1 MPSTRTRAAALAVI
15 AAATAA
21 VAAPPASAGD
31 RSAHVL
37 LISVDG
43 LHQSDLARYTAT
55 HPGSALTALLS
66 HGTEY
71 THARTPVPSDSF
83 PGLLAQVTGGTPATT
98 GVYYDASY
106 NRALLPP
113 GTTSCAGARPGTAVN
128 YTEDLDRAKDA
139 IDAGQGLPGLPDN
152 VLAMTGAPQTLLDPA
167 GLPVDPRTCTPIY
180 PHQYLKVNTVFE
192 VARQAGLRTAW
203 ADKHPAYEILDG
215 PSGTGVQDLFTPEI
229 NSLVPGGPGDWT
241 ADNAATQRYD
251 SYKVRAVLNEIGGYD
266 HSGTHRVGTPA
277 VFGLNFQSVST
288 AQKLPR
294 SGGRPGG
301 YLPGDGGP
309 GPVLSSALDFVD
321 QQVAAITTELK
332 QRHLDRSTTIILSAK
347 HGQSPTDPAALTRID
362 DGALLDGLNAT
373 WRAVRPG
380 AADLV
385 AQATDDDAMLLWLT
399 DRSPAAATFAKNYL
413 LTRSGLGND
422 ISGAPKPFVHSG
434 LDQVYSGDDA
444 ARYFHARPGDPRV
457 PDLVGIAHYGVVY
470 TGGTKK
476 IAEHGG
482 AAPDDRDV
490 PLVISGTGR
499 PHTIAAPVGT
509 TQIAPTILHLL
520 GLRPDAL
527 QAVRI
532 ECTQILPG

>member
-1 MPSTRTRAAALAVI
+1 MPSTRSRTAALAVV

-21 VAAPPASAGD
+21 LTAPAASAGD

-43 LHQSDLARYTAT
+43 MHQSDLDRYTAT
-55 HPGSALTALLS
+55 HPGSTLAGLLG

-83 PGLLAQVTGGTPATT
+83 PGLLAQVTGGGPATT
-98 GVYYDASY
+98 GVYYDVTY
-106 NRALLPP
+106 NRALLPA

-128 YTEDLDRAKDA
+128 YTEDLDRTKNA
-139 IDAGQGLPGLPDN
+139 IDAGQGLPGLPGN
-152 VLAMTGAPQTLLDPA
+152 VLAMTVAPQSLLDPA
-167 GLPVDPRTCTPIY
+167 RLPVDPRTCTPVY
-180 PHQYLKVNTVFE
+180 PHQYLQVNTVFE

-215 PSGTGVQDLFTPEI
+215 PTGAGVQDLFTPEI
-229 NSLVPGGPGDWT
+229 NSLVPGTTGDWT
-241 ADNAATQRYD
+241 TDNAATQRYD

-277 VFGLNFQSVST
+277 IFGLNFQSVST
-288 AQKLPR
+288 AEKLPL
-294 SGGRPGG
+294 SGGRTGG
-301 YLPGDGGP
+301 YLPGNGGP

-321 QQVAAITTELK
+321 QQLGAITAELK
-332 QRHLDRSTTIILSAK
+332 RRHLDRSTTIVLSAK

-362 DGALLDGLNAT
+362 DGALLDGLNAA
-373 WRAVRPG
+373 WRTAHPG

-399 DRSPAAATFAKNYL
+399 DRSAAATTFAENYL
-413 LTRSGLGND
+413 LARSGLGND
-422 ISGAPKPFVHSG
+422 ISGAPKPFAHSG
-434 LDQVYSGDDA
+434 LDRAYSGDDA

-457 PDLVGIAHYGVVY
+457 PDLVGIARYGVVY

-482 AAPDDRDV
+482 AAADDRDV
-490 PLVISGTGR
+490 PLVIAGTGR
-499 PHTIAAPVGT
+499 PHAVTTPVGT
-509 TQIAPTILHLL
+509 TQIAPTILSLL

-532 ECTQILPG
+532 EGTEVLPR